1 MLLRILGA
9 WCESSNKRILSYKD
23 AVQRIKC
30 ESMETTVRTG
40 RLLLSRALLRM
51 GDHRLPKRV
60 MLGGLRTRE
69 TVGRGGRRNNKRTAW
84 QRIVGYFGSRRT
96 GAPPYLTLGSG
107 TAQCVKGAVGLW
119 PRGRWMEEEKAS
131 ERRQKKRE
139 AKDAD
144 KIEVVPGVTVASLRR
159 FRAVMIGPTQRLHK
173 RRRLCW

>member
-1 MLLRILGA
+1 MGPLKGYYTKPRTTHHKMLLRILGA

-69 TVGRGGRRNNKRTAW
+69 TVGQGGRRNNKRAAR
-84 QRIVGYFGSRRT
+84 QRIVGYFGSRGT

-107 TAQCVKGAVGLW
+107 TAQYVKGAVGLW
-119 PRGRWMEEEKAS
+119 PRGRC
-131 ERRQKKRE
+131 KR
-139 AKDAD
+139 
-144 KIEVVPGVTVASLRR
+144 
-159 FRAVMIGPTQRLHK
+159 K
-173 RRRLCW
+173 RRPNTGRRREKRKMRTRLRLYLGGL